1 MPRTLRERRRAA
13 DNARLHEDL
22 RMDQEFLDGIAEQ
35 FADIPMDE
43 LISGPLIA
51 DCDPALKAA
60 LAQARYIRFAGFALD
75 ADGGLPQV
83 KFEWQ
88 RADATAPEILQV
100 PLPGTTPDDLSD
112 TLAREGGGSL

>member
-1 MPRTLRERRRAA
+1 VAPPPRRA
-13 DNARLHEDL
+13 DNARLHEDMG
-22 RMDQEFLDGIAEQ
+22 MDQEFLDGIAEQ

-88 RADATAPEILQV
+88 RADADAPEILQV
-100 PLPGTTPDDLSD
+100 PLPGTTPEDLSE
-112 TLAREGGGSL
+112 TIAREGGGSL

>member
-1 MPRTLRERRRAA
+1 MSRAVASPPRRA
-13 DNARLHEDL
+13 DNARLHEDMG
-22 RMDQEFLDGIAEQ
+22 MDQEFLDGIAEQ

-51 DCDPALKAA
+51 NCEPALKAA

-88 RADATAPEILQV
+88 RADAAAPEILQV
-100 PLPGTTPDDLSD
+100 ALPGTTAEDLNE
-112 TLAREGGGSL
+112 TIAREGGGGL

>member
-1 MPRTLRERRRAA
+1 
-13 DNARLHEDL
+13 
-22 RMDQEFLDGIAEQ
+22 MDQDFLDGIAEQ

-60 LAQARYIRFAGFALD
+60 LAQARYIRFAGWALD
-75 ADGGLPQV
+75 DAGGLPQV

-88 RADATAPEILQV
+88 RADADAPEILQV
-100 PLPGTTPDDLSD
+100 PLPGASADEMAE
-112 TLAREGGGSL
+112 TLAREGGAAA

>member
-1 MPRTLRERRRAA
+1 
-13 DNARLHEDL
+13 
-22 RMDQEFLDGIAEQ
+22 MDQEFLDGIAEQ

-51 DCDPALKAA
+51 DCEPALKAE
-60 LAQARYIRFAGFALD
+60 LARARYIRFAGFALD

-88 RADATAPEILQV
+88 RADAEAPEILQV
-100 PLPGTTPDDLSD
+100 ALPGTTAEDLNE
-112 TLAREGGGSL
+112 TIAREGGGSL